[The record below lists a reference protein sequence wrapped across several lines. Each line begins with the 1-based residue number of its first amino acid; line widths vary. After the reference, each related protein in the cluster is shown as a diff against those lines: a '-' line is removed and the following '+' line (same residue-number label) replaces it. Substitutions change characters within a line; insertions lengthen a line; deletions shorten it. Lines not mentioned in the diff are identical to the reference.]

1 MRKKIIKLT
10 ESDLTRIVKR
20 VIKEQ
25 GEEYNYNKAIQCFL
39 NKKGIKDDAGKP
51 LVIDGSIGNYPKS
64 KSAQAISNYQAKIG
78 VYPAD
83 GVWGEDTM
91 SKMPNKDKEMF
102 KQCVSDHGDILDK
115 GAHFFGLD

>member
-25 GEEYNYNKAIQCFL
+25 SEEYNYNKAIQCFL
-39 NKKGIKDDAGKP
+39 NKKGIKDDTGKP

-64 KSAQAISNYQAKIG
+64 KSAQAIAKYQSKIG
-78 VYPAD
+78 VEAD
-83 GVWGEDTM
+83 GVWGYDTNQ
-91 SKMPNKDKEMF
+91 KMPSADKAIF

>member
-1 MRKKIIKLT
+1 MGQKIIKLT

-25 GEEYNYNKAIQCFL
+25 TEGYNYNRAIQCFL
-39 NKKGIKDDAGKP
+39 NKKGIKDDEGRA

-83 GVWGEDTM
+83 GVWGPDTM
-91 SKMPNKDKEMF
+91 GKMANKDKEMF
-102 KQCVSDHGDILDK
+102 KQCVSDYGDILDK